1 MLGSYDGL
9 SVRQLRTRR
18 LRSVLTG
25 GAVALGVGMV
35 FGVLLLSGTVRATF
49 DDLIDSAWGTTDL
62 VVAPANNAG
71 SLPSGVL
78 DRIRTTSGVESAGG
92 MIGANLQRLDSRGKA
107 VDGPSGTMWTA
118 GFDPAQPPYD
128 FRYTA
133 GRPAREG
140 REVIVERG
148 WARERGLT
156 LGDTI
161 PVLAPAG
168 RAQLRVVG
176 IFTFSSGLSFGG
188 AGLAGVPLTE
198 ARGLFD
204 QPDGWM
210 TISVHVRD
218 RDRVEEVQA
227 RLRRELGAGADV
239 QTPSQVSDD
248 VAEQLQ
254 ALDVVLLLFGGM
266 ALFVGGFLI
275 LNSFT
280 MTVLQ
285 RTRELGM
292 LRTLGASRADVA
304 RSVLVEALV
313 LAVAGT
319 AAGLLLG
326 LGMAEG
332 LIIMLRG
339 LEVPVGDLAV
349 SGTSIAV
356 AAVAGIVA
364 TLFGAALPA
373 RRAARLSPVQA
384 AQGGAAT
391 MRARP
396 GIGRLGIAR
405 RAAPAGAA
413 VRRGL
418 LVRRPAR
425 RRAAVERHRHHRHDG
440 HVRRHRARRAV
451 RDPADGRRARDPAA
465 TPVPDRRPTRR
476 GCDADERTT
485 HVVHGDRSGH
495 RLGRD
500 RRERDDGAD
509 VRADRRAPDD
519 RRLRAGPHRAPRR
532 CRARGGR
539 QPGRSAER
547 LARHRGAARGR
558 RRHAAARDPRGP
570 PRPHE
575 PGDGSHR
582 GGRPCRV
589 GRRRPQSGEGRR
601 PRSRG
606 ARARPRRRDRRLG
619 LRRAGG
625 RRRRRHDRASVDRA
639 ARGGCASRPC
649 CRP

>member
-1 MLGSYDGL
+1 
-9 SVRQLRTRR
+9 
-18 LRSVLTG
+18 
-25 GAVALGVGMV
+25 
-35 FGVLLLSGTVRATF
+35 
-49 DDLIDSAWGTTDL
+49 
-62 VVAPANNAG
+62 
-71 SLPSGVL
+71 
-78 DRIRTTSGVESAGG
+78 
-92 MIGANLQRLDSRGKA
+92 
-107 VDGPSGTMWTA
+107 MWTA

-128 FRYTA
+128 FRYTG

-176 IFTFSSGLSFGG
+176 MFTFSSGLSFGG

-198 ARGLFD
+198 ARSLFD

-218 RDRVEEVQA
+218 RERVDEVQA
-227 RLRRELGAGADV
+227 ELRRELGAGADV

-319 AAGLLLG
+319 GAGLLLG

-384 AQGGAAT
+384 AQGGTAT

-396 GIGRLGIAR
+396 GIGRLGIAV
-405 RAAPAGAA
+405 ALLLP
-413 VRRGL
+413 GL
-418 LVRRPAR
+418 LFGGDFWFGDQHGGGLLWSAIGIIGTM
-425 RRAAVERHRHHRHDG
+425 AMFA
-440 HVRRHRARRAV
+440 RHRARRAV

-465 TPVPDRRPTRR
+465 TPVPDRRPTGS
-476 GCDADERTT
+476 GCHADERTT
-485 HVVHGDRSGH
+485 HVVHGDRPGH

-500 RRERDDGAD
+500 RGERDDGAD

-519 RRLRAGPHRAPRR
+519 RRLRAGSHRAPRR

-539 QPGRSAER
+539 QPGRPAER
-547 LARHRGAARGR
+547 LARHRGAA
-558 RRHAAARDPRGP
+558 
-570 PRPHE
+570 
-575 PGDGSHR
+575 
-582 GGRPCRV
+582 
-589 GRRRPQSGEGRR
+589 
-601 PRSRG
+601 
-606 ARARPRRRDRRLG
+606 ARPASSRR
-619 LRRAGG
+619 
-625 RRRRRHDRASVDRA
+625 
-639 ARGGCASRPC
+639 CA
-649 CRP
+649 